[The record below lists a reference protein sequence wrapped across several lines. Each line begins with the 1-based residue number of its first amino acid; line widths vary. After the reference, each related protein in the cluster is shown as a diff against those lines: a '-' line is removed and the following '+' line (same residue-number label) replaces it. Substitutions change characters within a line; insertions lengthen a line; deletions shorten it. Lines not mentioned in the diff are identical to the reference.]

1 MSKIIV
7 IGNGYIG
14 KKIQKQLSSRVEEL
28 VVLNGFDYDDP
39 QLLQEQFNSIVG
51 PEIRYATGPG
61 FKDPMDRPWVVNCV
75 GYTGKPNVDA
85 CEDEKDK
92 CWQLNVT
99 FPTLLASYCLRQNA
113 KLINISS
120 GCIYDGNKNYEE
132 EDWPDFGVSSSSSSW
147 YSRTKH
153 AAELSLNAF
162 PNVYTLR
169 VRMPICNDFNSGKNY
184 LTKILKYNNLL
195 EETNSKTIIE
205 DLINVVH
212 KIINI
217 PDIPS
222 GTYNCVNP
230 DPLSTKEVTKILD
243 KAGMWNPHWKFID
256 YKELKNYIKANRS
269 NCKLST
275 EKSRLYNI
283 EMPSERESLERL
295 LFNEE

>member
-14 KKIQKQLSSRVEEL
+14 KKIQKQLSSRVDEL

-39 QLLQEQFNSIVG
+39 QLLQEQFNSTVG
-51 PEIRYATGPG
+51 PEIRYASGPG
-61 FKDPMDRPWVVNCV
+61 FKDPMDRPWVINCV

-132 EDWPDFGVSSSSSSW
+132 EDWPDFGVNSSSSSW

-230 DPLSTKEVTKILD
+230 NPLSTKEVTKILD
-243 KAGMWNPHWKFID
+243 KAGMWNPHWKFIN

-283 EMPSERESLERL
+283 EMPSERESLERI

>member
-28 VVLNGFDYDDP
+28 VVLNGFNYDDP
-39 QLLQEQFNSIVG
+39 QQLQEQFNSILG
-51 PEIRYATGPG
+51 PEIRYAAGAG
-61 FKDPMDRPWVVNCV
+61 FKDPMDRPWIINCV

-212 KIINI
+212 KIINY
-217 PDIPS
+217 
-222 GTYNCVNP
+222 TRHTFWY
-230 DPLSTKEVTKILD
+230 L
-243 KAGMWNPHWKFID
+243 
-256 YKELKNYIKANRS
+256 
-269 NCKLST
+269 
-275 EKSRLYNI
+275 
-283 EMPSERESLERL
+283 
-295 LFNEE
+295 

>member
-1 MSKIIV
+1 MSKLIV

-14 KKIQKQLSSRVEEL
+14 QKIKQQLSSRVDEL
-28 VVLNGFDYDDP
+28 VILNGLDYDDP
-39 QLLQEQFNSIVG
+39 EQLQEQFNTRLG
-51 PEIRYATGPG
+51 QEIRYASGPG
-61 FKDPMDRPWVVNCV
+61 FKDPTDRPWVINCV

-85 CEDEKDK
+85 CEDEKEK
-92 CWQLNVT
+92 CWRLNVT
-99 FPTLLASYCLRQNA
+99 YPTLLAGFCLKSNA
-113 KLINISS
+113 KLINVSS
-120 GCIYDGNKNYEE
+120 GCIYDGTELYEE
-132 EDWPDFGVSSSSSSW
+132 ENWPDFGLDSKSSSW

-205 DLINVVH
+205 DLINVIN
-212 KIINI
+212 KIVNI
-217 PDIPS
+217 PDIPP

-230 DPLSTKEVTKILD
+230 EPLSTKEVTKILD

-256 YKELKNYIKANRS
+256 YKELKNHIKANRS
-269 NCKLST
+269 NCKMST

-283 EMPSERESLERL
+283 EMPSERESLERI
-295 LFNEE
+295 LFDEE

>member
-14 KKIQKQLSSRVEEL
+14 KKIQKQLSSRVDEL

-39 QLLQEQFNSIVG
+39 QLLQEQFNSTVG
-51 PEIRYATGPG
+51 PEIRYASGPG
-61 FKDPMDRPWVVNCV
+61 FKDPMDRPWVINCV

-132 EDWPDFGVSSSSSSW
+132 EDWPDFGVNSSSSSW

-230 DPLSTKEVTKILD
+230 NPLSTKEVTKILD

-283 EMPSERESLERL
+283 EMPSERESLERI